1 MTCVFQ
7 VNSGPDLATAEEAIS
22 IAEQKDSASVV
33 KFNLERNMPDR
44 LPKFV
49 HRSCGLWSFEKIVL
63 RSGNPTTSMMDVG
76 IRWVKSSPINFL
88 AEIGTIRL

>member
-49 HRSCGLWSFEKIVL
+49 HRSCDLWSFEKNRTPQWQSHYIYDGRGDPMGEEL
-63 RSGNPTTSMMDVG
+63 PN
-76 IRWVKSSPINFL
+76 
-88 AEIGTIRL
+88 